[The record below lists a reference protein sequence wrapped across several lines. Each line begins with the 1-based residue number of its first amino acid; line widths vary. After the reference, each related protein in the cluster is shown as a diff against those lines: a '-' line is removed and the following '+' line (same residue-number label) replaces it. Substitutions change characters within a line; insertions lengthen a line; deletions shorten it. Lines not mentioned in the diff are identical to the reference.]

1 MIGTFKNHFFIHVTT
16 NDIISFFVWPNNI
29 PLCICTTSSFFF
41 YSSVSRCLSCPH
53 VFAIVKSAAVNIGM
67 HVCFWIMTFSG
78 YMPGSGTAGSY
89 GNSTF
94 SFVVLGEVSETE
106 NDRYQMISLIRN
118 LRKWHN
124 WTYLQNSNRLTGIEK
139 EFMVTKGERE
149 GIEG

>member
-1 MIGTFKNHFFIHVTT
+1 MYYLF
-16 NDIISFFVWPNNI
+16 
-29 PLCICTTSSFFF
+29 FFF
-41 YSSVSRCLSCPH
+41 YSSVSRCLSCSH
-53 VFAIVKSAAVNIGM
+53 VFTIVKSAAVNIGM

-118 LRKWHN
+118 LRK
-124 WTYLQNSNRLTGIEK
+124 
-139 EFMVTKGERE
+139 
-149 GIEG
+149 